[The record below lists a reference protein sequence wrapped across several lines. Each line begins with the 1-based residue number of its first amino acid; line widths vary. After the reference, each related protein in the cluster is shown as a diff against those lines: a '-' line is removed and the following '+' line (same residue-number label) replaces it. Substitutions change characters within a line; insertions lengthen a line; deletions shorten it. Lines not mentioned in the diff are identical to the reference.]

1 MKTIVMQ
8 KIMRIVLIELSNYIQ
23 LINQGTIT
31 MYESMFNPTTLVI
44 SCAIYL
50 LLLLS
55 VVLAVKLLKVEKENK
70 KNISLILY
78 LHDRVSDLENKSK

>member
-1 MKTIVMQ
+1 
-8 KIMRIVLIELSNYIQ
+8 
-23 LINQGTIT
+23 

-44 SCAIYL
+44 SIAIYSL
-50 LLLLS
+50 LLLC

-78 LHDRVSDLENKSK
+78 LHDRVTKLEEESK

>member
-44 SCAIYL
+44 SFAIYSL
-50 LLLLS
+50 LLLC